1 MDKMKKLI
9 SITLLFIFYSIV
21 SAQTISIY
29 TKKGQRIRLN
39 KVFTIENGS
48 IVIKDS
54 SLIKKVL
61 PLKSI
66 KKICSEVL

>member
-48 IVIKDS
+48 IVI
-54 SLIKKVL
+54 
-61 PLKSI
+61 
-66 KKICSEVL
+66 